1 MQIKKQC
8 NSDGNYLCSKCN
20 EWFPKE
26 KFSKN
31 KQQSSGL
38 NYACKSCMK
47 KHTRKYNLP
56 SKYNITI
63 EQYEQKLINQ
73 QGRCA
78 CCGIVFDT
86 EIPSKR
92 ACVDHNHSTM
102 EVRDLLCGRCNL
114 AAGNVLDSAK
124 YAMQLAQYLLKWNCK

>member
-86 EIPSKR
+86 EISSKR
-92 ACVDHNHSTM
+92 ACVDHNHFTM

-114 AAGNVLDSAK
+114 AAGNVLDSAE